1 MDRSTYNCRSQGIIE
16 HGSTNWR
23 QVCDCAMLGALHR
36 VLNSKPQTWYRSGTA
51 GCESRMAISVGRLV
65 DWMEAVR
72 TETIAETQMAT
83 TARRGAQY
91 HKHCSPW
98 PAYTLFEVQSI
109 FKVEDLVPVD
119 KDHFKKQKAMSGVRD
134 LTPAGPR
141 FFS

>member
-1 MDRSTYNCRSQGIIE
+1 
-16 HGSTNWR
+16 
-23 QVCDCAMLGALHR
+23 
-36 VLNSKPQTWYRSGTA
+36 
-51 GCESRMAISVGRLV
+51 MAISVGRLV

>member
-1 MDRSTYNCRSQGIIE
+1 
-16 HGSTNWR
+16 
-23 QVCDCAMLGALHR
+23 MLGALHR
-36 VLNSKPQTWYRSGTA
+36 ILSTKTWYSSGTA
-51 GCESRMAISVGRLV
+51 GWEGRVAGSVKQLV
-65 DWMEAVR
+65 AAMEAVR
-72 TETIAETQMAT
+72 TETIAETGMT
-83 TARRGAQY
+83 IVARRGAQY

-98 PAYTLFEVQSI
+98 PAFTLFEVQSV